1 MISLKLIEM
10 RKKVKEEVE
19 NIPRG
24 DLYQN
29 FLRQYYATLRMSS
42 LGKKGKYPDNKNE
55 ILKISIKAVKDMTE
69 KEGKIFNPKYESKF
83 FKI

>member
-10 RKKVKEEVE
+10 RKKVKEEVGK
-19 NIPRG
+19 IPRG

-42 LGKKGKYPDNKNE
+42 LGEKGNYPDDKSK
-55 ILKISIKAVKDMTE
+55 ILELSIKAVKDMAR
-69 KEGKIFNPKYESKF
+69 KEGKKFNPRYDSKF
-83 FKI
+83 FKR